1 LLSDDPDLISQAIF
15 GQNFKANDLRKFED
29 VVRVIKTSPKTKT
42 LATEIL
48 NSFNDEIK
56 DIVLKMPH
64 VLGDNLE
71 RSLSYIE
78 TVINNN

>member
-1 LLSDDPDLISQAIF
+1 LISQAIF